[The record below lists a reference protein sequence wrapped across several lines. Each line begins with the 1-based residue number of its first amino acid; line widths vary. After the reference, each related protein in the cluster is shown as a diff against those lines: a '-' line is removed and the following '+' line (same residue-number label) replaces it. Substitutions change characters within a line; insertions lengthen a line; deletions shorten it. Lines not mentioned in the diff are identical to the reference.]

1 MTRLKFGTI
10 GSLTLA
16 AFGAGAVTAYFF
28 DPRSGG
34 RRRALAADKL
44 VHLVHQLQRRID
56 DRSHD
61 LFHRVEGA
69 VAETRGKFDHR
80 QIDDEILEER
90 VRAKIG
96 HTCTH
101 PSAIEVHSK
110 GKGVVELK
118 GPILVAERERVLH
131 AVRGIPGVRG
141 IDDDLEV
148 RINNEGWWPRHGPRT
163 FS

>member
-1 MTRLKFGTI
+1 MTRLKLGTI

-16 AFGAGAVTAYFF
+16 AFGAGAATAFF
-28 DPRSGG
+28 LDPRSGG
-34 RRRALAADKL
+34 RRRALAADRL
-44 VHLVHQLQRRID
+44 VHLLHQVQRRID
-56 DRSHD
+56 DRTHD

-69 VAETRGKFDHR
+69 VAETRGRFDHR
-80 QIDDEILEER
+80 PIDDDVLCER

-101 PSAIEVHSK
+101 PSAIEVHAK
-110 GKGVVELK
+110 GKGIVELR
-118 GPILVAERERVLH
+118 GPILAAERERVLH
-131 AVRGIPGVRG
+131 AVRAIPGVRG
-141 IDDDLEV
+141 IDDDLES